1 MAVKKSKTGKGKPGK
16 GTGKKPSP
24 PVVRTAL
31 VSLQR
36 VVVCSAASTQ
46 TCSCLGCLAQHC
58 LLEQQH
64 CALGGCT
71 AAQQAR
77 VCGSW
82 QILVKPLLP
91 EAGIC
96 SPIIWCEPTCA
107 LSCLC
112 AAAVPFP
119 HLLHSFSAFTHI
131 HAGAVVLTLRCTC
144 MFALHHCC
152 CSCKQK
158 EEVKDAAVLLNPAE
172 RVAAVRPMWEQ
183 RPHSDRV
190 ELLTVDLDT
199 LKQQAKAQADKQRA
213 HAGVYARIV
222 QYSSASWAAVAVQ
235 QSKCCCR
242 PATAAA
248 APVTAGAGAQLQGG

>member
-58 LLEQQH
+58 PLEQQH

-82 QILVKPLLP
+82 QIPVKPLLP

-96 SPIIWCEPTCA
+96 SPIIWREPTCA
-107 LSCLC
+107 LFMPQRSSC
-112 AAAVPFP
+112 AFP
-119 HLLHSFSAFTHI
+119 TSVAFVQCVY
-131 HAGAVVLTLRCTC
+131 AYPCR
-144 MFALHHCC
+144 CC
-152 CSCKQK
+152 CP
-158 EEVKDAAVLLNPAE
+158 NPAPYLYV
-172 RVAAVRPMWEQ
+172 RV
-183 RPHSDRV
+183 
-190 ELLTVDLDT
+190 
-199 LKQQAKAQADKQRA
+199 
-213 HAGVYARIV
+213 
-222 QYSSASWAAVAVQ
+222 
-235 QSKCCCR
+235 
-242 PATAAA
+242 
-248 APVTAGAGAQLQGG
+248 APVTAAVPASRRRR